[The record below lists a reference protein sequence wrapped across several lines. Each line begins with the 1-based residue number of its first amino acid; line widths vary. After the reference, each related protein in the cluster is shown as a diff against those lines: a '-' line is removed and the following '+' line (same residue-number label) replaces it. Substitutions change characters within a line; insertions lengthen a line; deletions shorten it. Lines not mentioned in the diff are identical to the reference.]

1 MAQPFF
7 ELSRVSR
14 TTKLLARELEEQP
27 VLFSWAQTV
36 EAFASSYPSGCDR
49 SCQLRV
55 SRVEAGGGDKML
67 LSAAVPLN
75 LAFLMTSLLQG

>member
-14 TTKLLARELEEQP
+14 ITEFLARELEEP
-27 VLFSWAQTV
+27 FLFCWAQAA
-36 EAFASSYPSGCDR
+36 EAFASSKPSSCDR
-49 SCQLRV
+49 SCQLRG
-55 SRVEAGGGDKML
+55 SRVEAGGGDKTL

-75 LAFLMTSLLQG
+75 LAFLITSLLQA